1 MRRSCR
7 RHSSL
12 AHGSIFS
19 GVGASPI
26 PGAVQFIPTHVG
38 NTTSRRAAW
47 PSGTV
52 HPHARG
58 EHMSEAVAAPALGGS
73 SPRTWG
79 TPACHRKSPSCHRF
93 IPTHVGNTIAQRG
106 AAMAKTVHPHAR
118 GEHWFEIVSHH
129 APDGSSPRT
138 WGTLVEIGVVLPG
151 RRFIPTHVGNTRTVA
166 RESSF
171 SSVHPHARGEHAT
184 IRRLKP
190 PADGSSPR
198 TWGTHR
204 P

>member
-1 MRRSCR
+1 MSP
-7 RHSSL
+7 SL
-12 AHGSIFS
+12 QPCSWLHLLRGWSLPDSRGGS
-19 GVGASPI
+19 
-26 PGAVQFIPTHVG
+26 
-38 NTTSRRAAW
+38 
-47 PSGTV
+47 V

-58 EHMSEAVAAPALGGS
+58 EHYVKARRLAVWDGS

-79 TPACHRKSPSCHRF
+79 THERSGCSARAWRF
-93 IPTHVGNTIAQRG
+93 IPTHVGNTRLSS
-106 AAMAKTVHPHAR
+106 KKPVVPSVHPHAR
-118 GEHWFEIVSHH
+118 GEHHRS
-129 APDGSSPRT
+129 ARRGDGKDGSSPRT